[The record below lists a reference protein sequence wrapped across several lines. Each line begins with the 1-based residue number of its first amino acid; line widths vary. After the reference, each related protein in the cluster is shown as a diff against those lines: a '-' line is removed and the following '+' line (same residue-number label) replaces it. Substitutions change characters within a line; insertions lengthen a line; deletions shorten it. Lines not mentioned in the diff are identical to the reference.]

1 MDEEYLNYG
10 LGEQPT
16 GVEIQLPE
24 QVQAVNPEDQ
34 KYYVGN
40 KGGSSSRNPYLSKL
54 YGNIGQKQYD
64 TLTNRA
70 KYIYKRFINAGLS
83 PQQAAGILGNMWA
96 ESTLNPNLKHGQYT
110 GIVQNDRDT
119 WNDIVPIYGQSL
131 DGQLNF
137 IID

>member
-10 LGEQPT
+10 LGEQPA
-16 GVEIQLPE
+16 GAEIQLPE

-34 KYYVGN
+34 QYYVGN

-70 KYIYKRFINAGLS
+70 KYIYIKDLLMQDY
-83 PQQAAGILGNMWA
+83 P
-96 ESTLNPNLKHGQYT
+96 LNRLQEYQVICGQNL
-110 GIVQNDRDT
+110 
-119 WNDIVPIYGQSL
+119 L
-131 DGQLNF
+131 
-137 IID
+137 